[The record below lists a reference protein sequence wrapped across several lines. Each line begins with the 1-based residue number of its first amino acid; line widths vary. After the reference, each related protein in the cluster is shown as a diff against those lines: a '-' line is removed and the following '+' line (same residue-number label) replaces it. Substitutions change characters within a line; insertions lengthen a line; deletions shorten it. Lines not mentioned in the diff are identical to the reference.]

1 MSRRRILVL
10 AYLVLLLVSF
20 LVVRASRA
28 KAHPRPGNSVVQ
40 LEGGGELAYQLNPP
54 ASGLVLRAFSKQD
67 DADIQGAAHQMLID
81 IDRASS
87 RHERMDAAVLAE
99 RIAPLLNAQFA
110 DRPFDIRAVGN
121 SAALA
126 IEVATQRPEQV
137 RALVLTKPRGLRRD
151 EYLGDPML
159 NRILLAGTTSV
170 RWLLDCGLPHF
181 GLLDR
186 SAISFP
192 RARRAFANDAA
203 QNRNRLAALV
213 ENRTLVSIDG
223 VRYGALSP
231 EDSEAL
237 SPIEADGPRSPLR
250 GKRMW
255 LLVLALV
262 FMMSVSEDLT
272 CIGAGL
278 LVWKGVL
285 GFGPAVLGCFV
296 GLVLGDVGLYLIG
309 ALFGPVAL
317 RTAPFRWFISAAA
330 VERQQRR
337 FKNNMFGLIFSSRF
351 LPGARVPCY
360 VAAGTLRTGLPRFT
374 VFLAI
379 AGIVWVPMLVGLSA
393 LLGATFLEWFEEHK
407 NLALLGVF
415 GLVAGLWLLI
425 RKGLPLLS
433 WKGRRLAFSS
443 WQRLSRWEF
452 WPRWAFYP
460 PIFLH
465 IIGLMF
471 RYRSVTLPLITNPGM
486 PNSGFVLDP
495 KSEIFH
501 GLGPSPAL
509 PAWAELPAGIA
520 RTEALA
526 RLDKIGYP
534 LVIKPDIGYRGQ
546 GIHFVRTPEEAGEA
560 LDGFMADGG
569 DGIDL
574 VAQSKVTGP
583 EFGVFYVREPDA
595 PSGRVPSIT
604 RKVIPHLIADGHS
617 TLETLILTDERAV
630 CMAPAFLDAFADRLD
645 EVPPAGTRIPLAAI
659 GTHSRGAVFL
669 DATELATPE
678 LVRALDAICLP
689 YAGFHFGR
697 FDLRVPSD
705 EHLRRGEGLQILELN
720 GLTAEA
726 THIYDPKH
734 SLRYGRRTIREQ
746 WTTAFEIAE
755 ANRQRG
761 HKPPGLLAFVK
772 LLLRFAR
779 ADR

>member
-1 MSRRRILVL
+1 MSRKRILVL
-10 AYLVLLLVSF
+10 AYLGLLLASF
-20 LVVRASRA
+20 FVVRAGRA
-28 KAHPRPGNSVVQ
+28 KAQPATNDLVLP
-40 LEGGGELAYQLNPP
+40 LDGGGELAYQVHPLNAP
-54 ASGLVLRAFSKQD
+54 ARVLVLGSSEGLEGDHDSGALHVHLERFSN
-67 DADIQGAAHQMLID
+67 
-81 IDRASS
+81 
-87 RHERMDAAVLAE
+87 RHEHMDAAAFAE
-99 RIAPLLNAQFA
+99 RITPLLRAQMA
-110 DRPFDIRAVGN
+110 DRPFEIHTMGN
-121 SAALA
+121 SAALG
-126 IEVATQRPEQV
+126 IELAAQRPGQV
-137 RALVLTKPRGLRRD
+137 RGLYLWDPRGLRRD

-159 NRILLAGTTSV
+159 NRIFLAGATSLS
-170 RWLLDCGLPHF
+170 WLLDHGLPHF

-192 RARRAFANDAA
+192 HARRAFANDPAA
-203 QNRNRLAALV
+203 NRVRLAELGGKIPV
-213 ENRTLVSIDG
+213 GIDG
-223 VRYGALSP
+223 VALDALSAESIAALSP
-231 EDSEAL
+231 VEPE
-237 SPIEADGPRSPLR
+237 GPRSPLR

-262 FMMSVSEDLT
+262 FMMSVTEDLT

-285 GFGPAVLGCFV
+285 GYAAAVLGCFL
-296 GLVLGDVGLYLIG
+296 GLVIGDVGLYLIG
-309 ALFGPVAL
+309 AIFGPVAL
-317 RTAPFRWFISAAA
+317 RTAPFRWFISADA

-360 VAAGTLRTGLPRFT
+360 VAAGILRTGLPRFT
-374 VFLAI
+374 LYLII
-379 AGIVWVPMLVGLSA
+379 AALVWVPFLVGLSA
-393 LLGATFLEWFEEHK
+393 LLGATFLEWFEAHK

-415 GLVAGLWLLI
+415 GLVASLWLLI

-443 WQRLSRWEF
+443 WQRLRRWEF

-465 IIGLMF
+465 IVGLMF

-509 PAWAELPAGIA
+509 PAWAELPSGLPRA
-520 RTEALA
+520 EAMT
-526 RLDKIGYP
+526 RLERIGYP

-546 GIHFVRTPEEAGEA
+546 GIHVVRTPEAAAAA
-560 LDGFMADGG
+560 LDGFGVDR
-569 DGIDL
+569 IDL
-574 VAQSKVTGP
+574 VGQAEVRGP
-583 EFGVFYVREPDA
+583 EFGVFYIREPDA

-604 RKVIPHLIADGHS
+604 RKVIPHLTADGRS
-617 TLETLILTDERAV
+617 TIETLILTDERAV
-630 CMAPAFLDAFADRLD
+630 CMALSFLDAFADRLD
-645 EVPPAGTRIPLAAI
+645 EVPPAGERIPLAAI

-669 DATELATPE
+669 DATKLATPE
-678 LVRALDAICLP
+678 LVRVLDAICIP
-689 YAGFHFGR
+689 YEGFHFGR

-734 SLRYGRRTIREQ
+734 SLRYGRQTIRDQ
-746 WTTAFEIAE
+746 WTSAFEIAE

-761 HKPPGLLAFVK
+761 HKPPGLIAFVT
-772 LLLRFAR
+772 LLFKFAR
-779 ADR
+779 ADQ